1 VEGRRTFVAD
11 THALAWY
18 LTDDP
23 RLGEDARRTFERAE
37 RGDGSA
43 LVIVPTIVLA
53 ELLYLARKG
62 VVSWQEVLQAVSK
75 IHWSGSGFE
84 FHGLGVR
91 DILTMHHLMTTERLD
106 LEMHDLIILAAAYAR
121 AGGVLTVDALLRRQT
136 LVPTVW

>member
-1 VEGRRTFVAD
+1 VQGPKTFVAD
-11 THALAWY
+11 THALTWY
-18 LTDDP
+18 LSDDT

-43 LVIVPTIVLA
+43 LIVVPTIVLA

-62 VVSWQEVLQAVSK
+62 VVSWQEALQAVSK
-75 IHWSGSGFE
+75 IYWSRPGFE

-121 AGGVLTVDALLRRQT
+121 AEAVLTVDASLQRQT
-136 LVPTVW
+136 VVPTVW